1 MSRSYRAKGT
11 IEVCRF
17 VKSDGTTDFGVV
29 QAAADEDTLLGVS
42 QEGSHDTPGLTGST
56 NDAARDGHVLKVYE
70 DNEDCLLEI
79 GSGGCVPGNRLTS
92 DASGKGIVF
101 TADTDQC
108 IGAIALETALEGEL
122 ARVRVHLTPIK
133 TA

>member
-1 MSRSYRAKGT
+1 MSRSYRAGGT

-17 VKSDGTTDFGVV
+17 VKQDTDDFAVV
-29 QAAADEDTLLGVS
+29 QAGADEDTLLGIS

-56 NDAARDGHVLKVYE
+56 NDAARDGHVILVYE

-79 GSGGCVPGNRLTS
+79 GAGGCSNGTRLTS
-92 DASGKGIVF
+92 DGSGKGIAVS
-101 TADTDQC
+101 ADTDHC

-122 ARVRVHLTPIK
+122 ARVRVHLTPVK